1 MYVTEIMTPAPVVC
15 APDDKADYAAK
26 LMLNHNIGEVP
37 VCDGPKL
44 LGVVTDRD
52 ITVRATATGKNPG
65 DIEVRTLMTQPVYTA
80 HEFDPIEK
88 AADLMES
95 KHVRRLPVI
104 DQNGRLVGILSRT
117 DLVREGEIKS
127 QQFVPVPAP

>member
-15 APDDKADYAAK
+15 SPDDKADYAAK
-26 LMLNHNIGEVP
+26 LMLNHNIGEIP

-52 ITVRATATGKNPG
+52 ITVRGTATGKSPG
-65 DIEVRTLMTQPVYTA
+65 DIEVRTLMTHTVYTA
-80 HEFDPIEK
+80 NEFDQVEK

-95 KHVRRLPVI
+95 KHVRRLPVV
-104 DQNGRLVGILSRT
+104 DRNGRLVGILSRT
-117 DLVREGEIKS
+117 DLVREGEI
-127 QQFVPVPAP
+127 